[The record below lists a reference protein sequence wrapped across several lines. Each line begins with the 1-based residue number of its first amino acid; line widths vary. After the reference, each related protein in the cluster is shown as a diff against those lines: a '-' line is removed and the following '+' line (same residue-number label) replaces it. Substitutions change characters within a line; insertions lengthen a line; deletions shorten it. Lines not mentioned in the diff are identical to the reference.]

1 MTTNNL
7 KDWTILAKIL
17 RFMSASFA
25 ILAVSFVTGMVLG
38 QVMIICSL
46 ADIPQLHFN
55 SANGPIIYTSLVILC
70 GAGSILFCLL
80 LSKRICGRSTRLFG
94 RQRRRRALLSDAITS
109 LRAQLTIT
117 ACAIAFPVMTI
128 GVSLA
133 VSSIAVAGMLG
144 PFRWFCAI
152 TDLLVLV
159 AIVVGVVTMIYLR
172 IAKRRFADLTR
183 PYDRLDRFMTML
195 QSYQ

>member
-25 ILAVSFVTGMVLG
+25 ILAVSFVMGMTLG

-46 ADIPQLHFN
+46 ADIPQLRFN
-55 SANGPIIYTSLVILC
+55 SANGPIIYMSLTVLC
-70 GAGSILFCLL
+70 GAGSILLCLL

-94 RQRRRRALLSDAITS
+94 HKRCRRTILSDAITS
-109 LRAQLTIT
+109 LRAQLTL
-117 ACAIAFPVMTI
+117 AVCAIAFPVVII
-128 GVSLA
+128 GASLT

-172 IAKRRFADLTR
+172 IARRCFARLSR
-183 PYDRLDRFMTML
+183 PHDALDRFMAML
-195 QSYQ
+195 QSH